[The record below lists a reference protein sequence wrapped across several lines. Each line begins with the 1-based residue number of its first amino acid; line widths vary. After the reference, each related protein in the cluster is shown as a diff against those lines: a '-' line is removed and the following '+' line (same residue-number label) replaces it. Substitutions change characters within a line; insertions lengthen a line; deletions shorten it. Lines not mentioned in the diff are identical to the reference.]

1 MKKKDKLYQSESDW
15 LRTGV
20 FQVGHKSVRGNQIRY
35 ALAGVNDC
43 AEADLLVTMVG
54 GIPRDPNRR
63 DVLPLINKLYGLLA
77 VRFAGCRVSSLLY
90 NQPATGGSSGNW
102 DDETI
107 LSRSLTLAELM
118 LTVGE
123 EINVR
128 RHVVIGTSAGAYMA
142 VRALGEVIQG
152 GHSVTSLVLQSPAV
166 YPEELEI
173 VPYGDRFTSLLRS
186 GWDITTSPIFD
197 RLNLF
202 IDGGGRLRI
211 TFFEVDDPPIPK
223 EIQKY
228 FKRYVQG
235 KSLDGVSF
243 QYATI
248 NGVAHNFRSITK
260 KPSDSA
266 VDNDSI
272 RLTASETMG

>member
-1 MKKKDKLYQSESDW
+1 MKKRDKLYQSESDW

-43 AEADLLVTMVG
+43 EEADLLVTMVG

-77 VRFAGCRVSSLLY
+77 VKLADCRVASLLY
-90 NQPATGGSSGNW
+90 NQPATGGSSGDWNN
-102 DDETI
+102 ETI

-118 LTVGE
+118 LAVGE
-123 EINVR
+123 EISVR

-142 VRALGEVIQG
+142 VRALGEVIRG

-173 VPYGDRFTSLLRS
+173 IPYGD
-186 GWDITTSPIFD
+186 
-197 RLNLF
+197 
-202 IDGGGRLRI
+202 RLRI
-211 TFFEVDDPPIPK
+211 TFFEVDNPPIPK
-223 EIQKY
+223 EIQEY
-228 FKRYVQG
+228 FRRYVQG
-235 KSLDGVSF
+235 KSIDGASV
-243 QYATI
+243 QYAII
-248 NGVAHNFRSITK
+248 NGVAHNFRRVTK
-260 KPSDSA
+260 NPSDSA

-272 RLTASETMG
+272 RLTASETIEFIA